1 MQPLPS
7 PLSSL
12 AVAAQLGGVHGG
24 PEQTL
29 THVAGLDQDH
39 PGRLVFST
47 KAQGG
52 QGCALVSQPVSG
64 THIVVPDP
72 KGSFI
77 QLLEQVFGDGR
88 PPAGLH
94 PTAVAPA
101 GVPASVHLGPH
112 SVVHATAVLHEGVV
126 IGAGAVIGA
135 GCEIGAGT
143 WIHPKVV
150 LYPGVVVGAD
160 CQIHAG
166 SVLGG
171 PGFGLHPGAKGLS
184 PIPHIGR
191 LILGNGVHVGAN
203 CTIDRAFISETRLGD
218 GVMLDNQ
225 VHVGHN
231 CRIGDGSVI
240 AAQTG
245 LSGSV
250 TLEKGVILAGQV
262 GVVDHVQ
269 IGAHA
274 QVGAGSGVM
283 RDVPAGRA
291 VLGSPADLRVRT
303 LRRWAG
309 WLKG

>member
-12 AVAAQLGGVHGG
+12 AVAVQLGGVHGG

-29 THVAGLDQDH
+29 THVAGLDHDH
-39 PGRLVFST
+39 PGALVFST
-47 KAQGG
+47 KARGG
-52 QGCALVSQPVSG
+52 AGCVLVSQAVPG

-72 KGSFI
+72 KGAFI
-77 QLLEQVFGDGR
+77 QLLEQVFGDRR
-88 PPAGLH
+88 PPAGRH
-94 PTAVAPA
+94 PSAIAPA
-101 GVPASVHLGPH
+101 DLPASVHLGPH
-112 SVVHATAVLHEGVV
+112 SVVEATAALSEHVV

-135 GCEIGAGT
+135 GCRIGPGT

-150 LYPGVVVGAD
+150 LYPGVEVGAD

-171 PGFGLHPGAKGLS
+171 PGFGLHPGARGLA

-191 LILGNGVHVGAN
+191 LILGNGVHIGAA
-203 CTIDRAFISETRLGD
+203 CTLDRAFIDRTVLGD

-225 VHVGHN
+225 VHIGHN
-231 CRIGDGSVI
+231 CHIHDGAVI

-250 TLEKGVILAGQV
+250 TLEKGAVLAGQV
-262 GVVDHVQ
+262 GIVDHITV
-269 IGAHA
+269 GAHA

-291 VLGSPADLRVRT
+291 VVGSPADLRVRT
-303 LRRWAG
+303 LRRWAR

>member
-1 MQPLPS
+1 VKLLPS

-12 AVAAQLGGVHGG
+12 AVAAQIGGVHGG

-39 PGRLVFST
+39 PGRLVFSQ
-47 KAQGG
+47 KRRGG
-52 QGCALVSQPVSG
+52 QGCLLVADSVTG

-72 KGSFI
+72 KGAFI

-88 PPAGLH
+88 PLAGRH

-101 GVPASVHLGPH
+101 DVPQSVHLGPH
-112 SVVHATAVLHEGVV
+112 SVVQATVVLHEGVV

-135 GCEIGAGT
+135 GCEIGPGT

-171 PGFGLHPGAKGLS
+171 PGFGLHPGPKGLF

-203 CTIDRAFISETRLGD
+203 CTVDRAFISETTLGN

-225 VHVGHN
+225 VHIGHN
-231 CRIGDGSVI
+231 CRIGDGSII

-250 TLEKGVILAGQV
+250 TLEEGVILAGQV
-262 GVVDHVQ
+262 GVVDHVN

-303 LRRWAG
+303 LRRWAA

>member
-47 KAQGG
+47 KPRPG
-52 QGCALVSQPVSG
+52 QGCVLVSEPVPG

-88 PPAGLH
+88 PGAGRH
-94 PTAVAPA
+94 PTAVALDLPR
-101 GVPASVHLGPH
+101 SVHLGAH
-112 SVVHATAVLHEGVV
+112 SVVEATASLGEGVV
-126 IGAGAVIGA
+126 IGAGAVVGA
-135 GCEIGAGT
+135 GCQIGAGT

-150 LYPGVVVGAD
+150 LYPGVIVGAD

-171 PGFGLHPGAKGLS
+171 PGFGLHPGPEGLA

-191 LILGNGVHVGAN
+191 LILGDGVHVGAN
-203 CTIDRAFISETRLGD
+203 CTVDRAFISQTVLGD

-225 VHVGHN
+225 VHIGHN
-231 CRIGDGSVI
+231 CHIGDGSVI

-250 TLEKGVILAGQV
+250 TLDKGVVLAGQV
-262 GVVDHVQ
+262 GVVDHVH